1 LPGDGALWTSQQ
13 LDFLAPVRVGD
24 EITIVAEVIKKI
36 KRDKSIELKTEI
48 YNQHKK
54 KVTSGKAAVRVLEPA
69 NRNVKKDRRRKRR
82 KVALV
87 MGGTGDIGQE
97 VALGL
102 ARDDFSVVIQYRN
115 NRKVATSLKRKIE
128 KNGGE
133 CYIVWADM
141 MEERSLEE
149 MVGEVVEQFGGFNLV
164 VYCVGSPIPQ
174 VTYDNLEWNDF
185 ENQLNIIIKGP
196 FNLCKKSVP
205 FMIEGGGSGFIFVNS
220 IISEQ
225 PFPEWTH
232 YITAKSAL
240 TGMMRAL
247 AVELAPKGIRVNQ
260 VSPGMADTSFL
271 AEVPEKAQLLIKAK
285 TPLKRLA
292 SASDI
297 ANAIC
302 YLASSDSGFVT
313 GETLRVNGGLLM
325 R

>member
-1 LPGDGALWTSQQ
+1 MMKKFDEIKVGDVAKYHHKITQVDIDDFIELTGDDNRLHTEGAYASKTIIKKPIVHGMLGASFISTLIGTKLPGDGALWTSQQ

-149 MVGEVVEQFGGFNLV
+149 I
-164 VYCVGSPIPQ
+164 VGSS
-174 VTYDNLEWNDF
+174 LE
-185 ENQLNIIIKGP
+185 
-196 FNLCKKSVP
+196 
-205 FMIEGGGSGFIFVNS
+205 
-220 IISEQ
+220 EQ
-225 PFPEWTH
+225 
-232 YITAKSAL
+232 I
-240 TGMMRAL
+240 
-247 AVELAPKGIRVNQ
+247 
-260 VSPGMADTSFL
+260 
-271 AEVPEKAQLLIKAK
+271 
-285 TPLKRLA
+285 
-292 SASDI
+292 
-297 ANAIC
+297 
-302 YLASSDSGFVT
+302 
-313 GETLRVNGGLLM
+313 
-325 R
+325 